1 LLSTPAASLSLP
13 AANKRPNTIK
23 SYLEAVEQLDAFL
36 AARGM
41 PRDVAN
47 IRREHVESFQAE
59 PTRPTPTRQRS
70 EPLPIAPIV
79 APHRDGLSR
88 AASPH

>member
-1 LLSTPAASLSLP
+1 MRSAPASTGQHRPAQASTPQSTAGDLAFHARGFALSLA

-23 SYLEAVEQLDAFL
+23 SYLEACEQLDAFL

-47 IRREHVESFQAE
+47 IRREHVES
-59 PTRPTPTRQRS
+59 
-70 EPLPIAPIV
+70 
-79 APHRDGLSR
+79 
-88 AASPH
+88 